1 MTPQRRTE
9 ILSNPHK
16 RAQLIQHVRA
26 VRAAFVEELALEERT
41 QTPLGE
47 ASNEETSDFLG
58 EPRGTSD
65 FVGVAPLGEAS
76 NEETSDFLGEPRG
89 TSDFV
94 GVASL
99 PSYRGGPREAL
110 LTPLGEASNSDFPGV
125 ASPQVT
131 CDDDFEFGGDDC
143 EEVAFVIE
151 DAREISDV
159 GDEIATEGYDNCT
172 QDPAVIQTSAG
183 AIAAASMLELSGQ
196 QQLSTFQS
204 PVTAAI
210 PQLTAAENNGD
221 HVSHGNEEVNEGDSE
236 RELIAVAH
244 RVLFYPQHEELMR
257 GFAKSLLRSLA
268 GNNVIP

>member
-1 MTPQRRTE
+1 MPSTAKWVAVWRRPQP
-9 ILSNPHK
+9 SGP
-16 RAQLIQHVRA
+16 Q
-26 VRAAFVEELALEERT
+26 F
-41 QTPLGE
+41 
-47 ASNEETSDFLG
+47 
-58 EPRGTSD
+58 
-65 FVGVAPLGEAS
+65 GVVYG
-76 NEETSDFLGEPRG
+76 
-89 TSDFV
+89 
-94 GVASL
+94 
-99 PSYRGGPREAL
+99 
-110 LTPLGEASNSDFPGV
+110 
-125 ASPQVT
+125 QVT

-268 GNNVIP
+268 GNNVIPVRVDAELKKKEARLRTDFSH